1 MLQDFNIC
9 IDTKFVFGKNAQD
22 QIGSELKQMGI
33 RKVLIHHDNGKFLYD
48 TGLLEQVKDHF
59 KKEGIESLELG
70 GVLPNPRLSLVKKG
84 ILLAK
89 KEHADMILAI
99 GGGSVIDSAKA
110 IGLGAVT
117 DVDIWDFFT
126 GAEVPRKSLPTGV
139 ILTCPATGSESS
151 EVSVINNTELGMKLL
166 VSDPIL
172 RPAIAFMNPELTCS
186 LPKFLTACGVV
197 DMFSHVCER
206 YFAPDGEIGVID
218 RMSEGIL
225 KTLVEIGP
233 KVLADPDNYSYRAE
247 IMWIGTIAHNDTV
260 GIGRVQDWATHEIGN
275 ELSALYDTPHGAT
288 LSIIM
293 GSWMRYVYKEDP
305 KRFARYAKEV
315 FGVEWTGDNTLEA
328 AYEGILKTEE
338 FFQSMGMP
346 VSFENFKIPTDE
358 VEKMLDQI
366 AFRGEDD
373 SIGGI
378 KRLNRDDCRSIYEM
392 AFSFRKTDE

>member
-9 IDTKFVFGKNAQD
+9 IDTKFVFGKDAQN
-22 QIGSELKQMGI
+22 QIGRELKQMGI
-33 RKVLIHHDNGKFLYD
+33 HKVLIHHDNGKFLYD
-48 TGLLEQVKDHF
+48 TGLLEQVEKLLEQ
-59 KKEGIESLELG
+59 EGIETLELG
-70 GVLPNPRLSLVKKG
+70 GGQPNPRLSLVREG
-84 ILLAK
+84 IALAK
-89 KEHADMILAI
+89 KEQVDLVLAI

-117 DVDIWDFFT
+117 DTDVWEFFT
-126 GAEVPRKSLPTGV
+126 GNAVPERSLPTGV

-151 EVSVINNTELGMKLL
+151 AVTVVNNTDVGMKLL
-166 VSDPIL
+166 VSNPVV
-172 RPAIAFMNPELTCS
+172 RPAIAFMNPELTYS

-206 YFAPDGEIGVID
+206 YFTPDSEIGVID

-233 KVLADPDNYSYRAE
+233 KVLEEPSNYSYRAE
-247 IMWIGTIAHNDTV
+247 IMWIGTIAHNNTV
-260 GIGRVQDWATHEIGN
+260 GIGRIQDWATHEIGN

-293 GSWMRYVYKEDP
+293 GSWMRYIYQKSPE
-305 KRFARYAKEV
+305 RFARYAKEV
-315 FGVEWTGDNTLEA
+315 FGVEWTKENTLEA
-328 AYEGILKTEE
+328 AYAGILKTEE
-338 FFQSMGMP
+338 YFRSMGMP
-346 VSFENFKIPTDE
+346 VSFGDFKVPTDE
-358 VEKMLDQI
+358 VEKMLDRI

-378 KRLNRDDCRSIYEM
+378 VRLNREDCRRIYEM
-392 AFSFRKTDE
+392 AF

>member
-9 IDTKFVFGKNAQD
+9 IDTKFVFGKDAQN
-22 QIGSELKQMGI
+22 QIGRELKQMGI
-33 RKVLIHHDNGKFLYD
+33 HKVLIHHDNGKFLYD
-48 TGLLEQVKDHF
+48 TGLLEQVEKLLEQ
-59 KKEGIESLELG
+59 EGIETLELG
-70 GVLPNPRLSLVKKG
+70 GVQPNPRLSLVREG
-84 ILLAK
+84 SALAK
-89 KEHADMILAI
+89 KEQVDLVLAI

-117 DVDIWDFFT
+117 DTDVWEFFT
-126 GAEVPRKSLPTGV
+126 GNAVPERSLPTGV

-151 EVSVINNTELGMKLL
+151 AVTVVNNTDVGMKLL
-166 VSDPIL
+166 VSNPVV
-172 RPAIAFMNPELTCS
+172 RPAIAFMNPELTYS

-206 YFAPDGEIGVID
+206 YFTPDSEIGVID

-233 KVLADPDNYSYRAE
+233 KALEEPSNYSYRAE
-247 IMWIGTIAHNDTV
+247 IMWIGTIAHNNTV
-260 GIGRVQDWATHEIGN
+260 GIGRIQDWATHEIGN

-293 GSWMRYVYKEDP
+293 GSWMRYIYQKSPE
-305 KRFARYAKEV
+305 RFARYAKEV
-315 FGVEWTGDNTLEA
+315 FGVEWTKENTLEA
-328 AYEGILKTEE
+328 AYAGILKTEE
-338 FFQSMGMP
+338 YFRSMGMP
-346 VSFENFKIPTDE
+346 VSFGDFKVPTDE
-358 VEKMLDQI
+358 VEKMLDRI

-378 KRLNRDDCRSIYEM
+378 VRLNREDCRRIYEM
-392 AFSFRKTDE
+392 AF

>member
-9 IDTKFVFGKNAQD
+9 IDTKFVFGKDAQN
-22 QIGSELKQMGI
+22 QIGRELKQMGI
-33 RKVLIHHDNGKFLYD
+33 HKVLIHHDNGKFLYD
-48 TGLLEQVKDHF
+48 TGLLEQVEKLLEQ
-59 KKEGIESLELG
+59 EGIETLELG
-70 GVLPNPRLSLVKKG
+70 GVQPNPRLSLVREG
-84 ILLAK
+84 IALAK
-89 KEHADMILAI
+89 KEQVDLVLAI

-117 DVDIWDFFT
+117 DTDVWEFFT
-126 GAEVPRKSLPTGV
+126 GNAVPERSLPTGV

-151 EVSVINNTELGMKLL
+151 AVTVVNNTDVGMKLL
-166 VSDPIL
+166 VSNPVV
-172 RPAIAFMNPELTCS
+172 RPAIAFMNPELPYS

-206 YFAPDGEIGVID
+206 YFTPDSEIGVID

-233 KVLADPDNYSYRAE
+233 KALEEPSNYSYRAE
-247 IMWIGTIAHNDTV
+247 IMWIGTIAHNNTV
-260 GIGRVQDWATHEIGN
+260 GIGRIQDWATHEIGN

-293 GSWMRYVYKEDP
+293 GSWMRYIYQKSPE
-305 KRFARYAKEV
+305 RFARYAKEV
-315 FGVEWTGDNTLEA
+315 FGVEWTKENTLEA
-328 AYEGILKTEE
+328 AYAGILKTEE
-338 FFQSMGMP
+338 YFRRMGMP
-346 VSFENFKIPTDE
+346 VSFGDFKVPTDE
-358 VEKMLDQI
+358 VEKMLDRI

-378 KRLNRDDCRSIYEM
+378 VRLNREDCRRIYEM
-392 AFSFRKTDE
+392 AF

>member
-9 IDTKFVFGKNAQD
+9 IDTKFVFGKDAQN
-22 QIGSELKQMGI
+22 QIGRELKQMGI
-33 RKVLIHHDNGKFLYD
+33 HKVLIHHDNGKFLYD
-48 TGLLEQVKDHF
+48 TGLLEQVEKLLEQ
-59 KKEGIESLELG
+59 EGIETLELG
-70 GVLPNPRLSLVKKG
+70 GVQPNPRLSLVREG
-84 ILLAK
+84 IALAK
-89 KEHADMILAI
+89 KEQVDLVLAI

-117 DVDIWDFFT
+117 DTDVWEFFT
-126 GAEVPRKSLPTGV
+126 GNAVPEKSLPTGV

-151 EVSVINNTELGMKLL
+151 AVTVVNNTDVGMKLL
-166 VSDPIL
+166 VSNPVV
-172 RPAIAFMNPELTCS
+172 RPAITFMNPELTYS

-206 YFAPDGEIGVID
+206 YFTPDSEIGVID

-233 KVLADPDNYSYRAE
+233 KVLEEPSNYSYRAE
-247 IMWIGTIAHNDTV
+247 IMWIGTIAHNNTV

-293 GSWMRYVYKEDP
+293 GSWMRYVYQKSPE
-305 KRFARYAKEV
+305 RFARYAKEV
-315 FGVEWTGDNTLEA
+315 FGVEWTKENTLEA
-328 AYEGILKTEE
+328 AYAGILKTEE
-338 FFQSMGMP
+338 YFRSMGMP
-346 VSFENFKIPTDE
+346 VSFGDFKVPTDE
-358 VEKMLDQI
+358 VEKMLDRI

-378 KRLNRDDCRSIYEM
+378 VRLNREDCRRIYEM
-392 AFSFRKTDE
+392 AF